1 MTKFLRIILLLFLFY
16 SVKGQE
22 HNYDKYLTVPDV
34 FTSQVTSSYLDDI
47 YDGNIDLESLSRYE
61 DQTRWTVWSDRSKNK
76 LFNSYQGQPKKK
88 LNNEEQLVDET
99 LDFLDELFVLKVR
112 NNWLYVK
119 KKLKNNNDFLEGWI
133 KAENLILSK
142 YSLRTE
148 SDDGVSVPRKAII
161 LTDIDKM
168 TELGIQPK
176 QAINSRFFYS
186 RPQVNSKYI
195 IGEPLAFEIYFVLKD
210 FNGSLLLC
218 NNDVLDGSIRTNLA
232 KAKGWISGANVRKWD
247 HRIALEPTRS
257 ITAISEYESFEGP
270 TQKGKLPGYVNLNSL
285 ERGLETGLFPDLP
298 QVEFRVGPIPHN
310 MMRRPVMTRINENSN
325 FVQIVSIN
333 RETSDDD
340 DETILKYRDM
350 IDRLNRKQNN
360 TNIIFAIDATAS
372 MLKFKEDVAGTVTTI
387 VNENEKLGLNELKF
401 GLIVYRDY
409 KDGRDPRAPAY
420 QVYQLTTNYEEIK
433 EKIETTI
440 YQSKDKDLPE
450 AVYNG
455 LINGLNEMNIDENE
469 SNILVL
475 IGDCG
480 NHRQFIFKNG
490 EKIPN
495 PSYNKKHSLNN
506 VVKIFNEKSIN
517 LLSLQVNHTNKPSHF
532 DFNSDI
538 IDIIRESA
546 NEKIKGKGSKL
557 IVDFKKTKGENAF
570 SLNWRTKNNDPRD
583 DYENMFGRFIYAK
596 KGSMDGDLLKK
607 SIVEIIKE
615 YTDRNQQNITVLER
629 NIRVGGGGGGSDIQF
644 EDPPEGLT
652 VHIMNAFNMSRT
664 EAQDFLKRKE
674 ATIAAYVAMD
684 YSKDGIN
691 ALKEVVFLSEMEKTS
706 LTRSLSKLSSD
717 KCNSGSK
724 RKQCFQENMI
734 EVCRSLLGSKTSDE
748 IIGNLTMNQVWQNLM
763 GVEFK
768 NKKLKNI
775 QIKNFYNEIK
785 NKDFKDFYEKFQA
798 KANTFCNN
806 NYYNEKSKKS
816 RRFSL
821 VQSYYYWIPLEDLPG
836 TTE

>member
-1 MTKFLRIILLLFLFY
+1 MTKFLRIILLLFLFS
-16 SVKGQE
+16 SVKGQD
-22 HNYDKYLTVPDV
+22 HNYDRYLTVPDV
-34 FTSQVTSSYLDDI
+34 FMTQVTSSYLNDI
-47 YDGNIDLESLSRYE
+47 YNGNIDLESLPSDK
-61 DQTRWTVWSDRSKNK
+61 DQTYWTVYSDRSKNK
-76 LFNSYQGQPKKK
+76 LFNSYQGQTKKK

-112 NNWLYVK
+112 NNWLQVK
-119 KKLKNNNDFLEGWI
+119 KKLKNNNEFLQGWI

-142 YSLRTE
+142 YSLRTD
-148 SDDGVSVPRKAII
+148 SKNGVSIPRKAII

-176 QAINSRFFYS
+176 QAINSRYFYS
-186 RPQVNSKYI
+186 RPLANTKYI

-232 KAKGWISGANVRKWD
+232 KAKGWVSGVNVRKWD

-257 ITAISEYESFEGP
+257 NTAITEYESFEGP
-270 TQKGKLPGYVNLNSL
+270 TKKGKLPGYVNLNSL

-310 MMRRPVMTRINENSN
+310 MMRRPVLKRVDENSN

-333 RETSDDD
+333 RETSDDK

-350 IDRLNRKQNN
+350 VDRLNRKQNN

-372 MLKFKEDVAGTVTTI
+372 MRKFKEDVAETLTTI

-440 YQSKDKDLPE
+440 YQSKDEDLPE

-480 NHRQFIFKNG
+480 NHREFILKDKKKF
-490 EKIPN
+490 PN
-495 PSYNKKHSLNN
+495 PSYNIKHSLNN
-506 VVKIFNEKSIN
+506 VIKIFNEKSIN

-532 DFNSDI
+532 NFNSDVIAI
-538 IDIIRESA
+538 IKGTA
-546 NEKIKGKGSKL
+546 NDKIKGKASKL
-557 IVDFKKTKGENAF
+557 IVDLKKIKGENAF
-570 SLNWRTKNNDPRD
+570 SLIWRTKNNDPRD

-596 KGSMDGDLLKK
+596 KGSMDGDLLQK

-615 YTDRNQQNITVLER
+615 YTDVTQQNITVLER
-629 NIRVGGGGGGSDIQF
+629 AIRVGSSRIGPDVLVD
-644 EDPPEGLT
+644 DPPEGLI
-652 VHIMNAFNMSRT
+652 VHIMNSFNMSRVD
-664 EAQDFLKRKE
+664 AIDFLKRKE

-706 LTRSLSKLSSD
+706 LTKSLSKLTSNTC
-717 KCNSGSK
+717 KSGSK
-724 RKQCFQENMI
+724 RKLCFQENMM
-734 EVCRSLLGSKTSDE
+734 EVCRVLLGSKTSDE

-768 NKKLKNI
+768 NRKLRNI
-775 QIKNFYNEIK
+775 QIKNFYNEIR
-785 NKDFKDFYEKFQA
+785 NKDFNDFYEKFQA